1 MSHIAKMVKAHEE
14 RKKAGKD
21 RKAAPPKALP
31 STVSAAPVKENPL
44 IPLSR
49 DLVARMPGGKEALIA
64 LRAVRDWKS
73 SEAIRRAHGDLGSYH
88 DVLVELHEAGTL
100 KLKGENFMSTEKID
114 ADYGLDL
121 HAKWVKAGK
130 PGRFSDFIKA
140 AQEEKD
146 KERQEQL
153 KAAGGTR

>member
-1 MSHIAKMVKAHEE
+1 MSHIAKMVKA
-14 RKKAGKD
+14 RKD
-21 RKAAPPKALP
+21 RKAALHQVVPAPAG
-31 STVSAAPVKENPL
+31 SAAPPAKENPL

-88 DVLVELHEAGTL
+88 DVLVELHAAGTL

-114 ADYGLDL
+114 GADYGLDL

-140 AQEEKD
+140 EQEEKE
-146 KERQEQL
+146 KERQERVKQ
-153 KAAGGTR
+153 AAGGGR